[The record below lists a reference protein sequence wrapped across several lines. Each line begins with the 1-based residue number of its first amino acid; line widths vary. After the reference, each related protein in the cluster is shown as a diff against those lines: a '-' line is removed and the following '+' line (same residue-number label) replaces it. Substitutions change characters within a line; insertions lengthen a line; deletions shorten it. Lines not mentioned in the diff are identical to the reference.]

1 MHLVNDLTDVQEML
15 ITISEYLSV
24 AKGAIDIN
32 DFEVS
37 HEMLNQVNALIELAN
52 RKVDIFVDVDD
63 LLSVKLNC

>member
-1 MHLVNDLTDVQEML
+1 MHLVNDLADIQEML
-15 ITISEYLSV
+15 ISISEYLSV